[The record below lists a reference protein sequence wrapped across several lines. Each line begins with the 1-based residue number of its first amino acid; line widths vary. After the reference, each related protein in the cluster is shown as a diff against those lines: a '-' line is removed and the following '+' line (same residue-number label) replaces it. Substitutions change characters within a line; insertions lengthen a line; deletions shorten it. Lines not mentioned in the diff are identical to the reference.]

1 MQTER
6 NRRTTPKCMLEKAVG
21 KNLSVCMLPALHKV
35 QIMEHLLSCPAS
47 ELNRYQTGEWPNF
60 IYECAHMLIDGRMLE
75 YMQCLAICRQMSK
88 EEGENALDAK

>member
-6 NRRTTPKCMLEKAVG
+6 NRRTTPKGMLEKAVG
-21 KNLSVCMLPALHKV
+21 KNLAVCMLPASHKV

-47 ELNRYQTGEWPNF
+47 ELNNYQTSEWANF

-75 YMQCLAICRQMSK
+75 YMQCLNLCRQMAR
-88 EEGENALDAK
+88 EDEENAADSK